1 LKEVICGFVGQV
13 FSMEIEGGLGKKKMN
28 SKVRALLN
36 EFE

>member
-13 FSMEIEGGLGKKKMN
+13 FSMEIEGGPRKKEMN
-28 SKVRALLN
+28 SKVRALLK